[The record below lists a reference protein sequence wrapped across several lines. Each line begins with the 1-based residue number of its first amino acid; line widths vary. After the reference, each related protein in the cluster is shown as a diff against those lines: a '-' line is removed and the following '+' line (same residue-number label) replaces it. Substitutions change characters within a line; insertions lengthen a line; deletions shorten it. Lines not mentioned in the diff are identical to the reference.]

1 MSKKKDLEKAIQE
14 SENEIEQLEKKRI
27 RSQSALLEAFLNHT
41 TPADA
46 DVEYFRIFSSL
57 IELEREN
64 LRKLTEELNKLG

>member
-41 TPADA
+41 PRADA

>member
-27 RSQSALLEAFLNHT
+27 RSQSALLDAFLNNT
-41 TPADA
+41 MPVYA
-46 DVEYFRIFSSL
+46 DVHFNRISSGL
-57 IELEREN
+57 MVIEREN